1 MRDLPFNW
9 LFVIRCWWTQYIWY
23 IIHKFLRHERSV
35 SSETILISNPC
46 FQYIFFLS
54 FSIRNFF
61 FDRWQMCVHNL
72 LKPVGWVHQEQ
83 RWSKRAPDLAWFSTY
98 SLFGPL
104 RFSSFVYI
112 LARLYL
118 SISVQLQWVW
128 RRIAEQP
135 STPLL
140 STLQKVKT
148 KRRQVSTFQVNSL
161 KSRTPMTHDFQAI
174 LWEWNAERCEESTI
188 CRKPAKI

>member
-1 MRDLPFNW
+1 MLMDPIYLVHNSQVFTAWKICQFRNHSDFKS
-9 LFVIRCWWTQYIWY
+9 LFP
-23 IIHKFLRHERSV
+23 IH
-35 SSETILISNPC
+35 I
-46 FQYIFFLS
+46 FLS

-83 RWSKRAPDLAWFSTY
+83 RWNKRAPDLAWFSTY

-118 SISVQLQWVW
+118 SISVQLEWVW

-148 KRRQVSTFQVNSL
+148 KRKRVSTLSCWTTLLSDQGLHFASIL
-161 KSRTPMTHDFQAI
+161 LCQAS
-174 LWEWNAERCEESTI
+174 CSD
-188 CRKPAKI
+188 

>member
-1 MRDLPFNW
+1 MLMDPIYLVHNSQVFTAWKICQFRNHSDFKS
-9 LFVIRCWWTQYIWY
+9 LFP
-23 IIHKFLRHERSV
+23 IH
-35 SSETILISNPC
+35 I
-46 FQYIFFLS
+46 FLS

-148 KRRQVSTFQVNSL
+148 KRRRVSTFQVNSL
-161 KSRTPMTHDFQAI
+161 KLRTPMTHDFQAI